1 MHVRGE
7 PDDEGTVSNSVD
19 PIVRVVQVLAVC
31 VVLPMVAIPYGGG
44 CTKEKAYIA
53 AMKSDLRNLTSA
65 QEQRFADSG
74 TYAPSFSDS
83 EFRASSGVTISLG
96 EVTRAGWS
104 ASAVHRGTEVWCAV
118 FVGDARLFASVAED
132 GAPACWS

>member
-1 MHVRGE
+1 M
-7 PDDEGTVSNSVD
+7 SNSVD
-19 PIVRVVQVLAVC
+19 PIVRIVQVLAVF
-31 VVLPMVAIPYGGG
+31 VVLPVVATLPNGG
-44 CTKEKAYIA
+44 CTKERAYIA
-53 AMKSDLRNLTSA
+53 AMKSDLRNLMSA

-96 EVTRAGWS
+96 EATRAGWS
-104 ASAVHRGTEVWCAV
+104 ASAVHVGTEVWCAV
-118 FVGDARLFASVAED
+118 FVGDARLFASVAEE